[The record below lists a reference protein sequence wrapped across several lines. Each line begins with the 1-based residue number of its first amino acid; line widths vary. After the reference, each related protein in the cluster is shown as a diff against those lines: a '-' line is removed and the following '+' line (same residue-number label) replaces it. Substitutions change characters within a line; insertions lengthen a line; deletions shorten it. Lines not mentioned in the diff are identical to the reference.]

1 MRVRVC
7 PRSLWPHGPL
17 SRLGAADHELCERFL
32 RVVLVAELSVD
43 VAGEVVGEVLAD
55 AELLQL
61 AAHRDELLEDVLVK
75 LLEVILQLLLT
86 LRAGGRGR

>member
-1 MRVRVC
+1 MCVC
-7 PRSLWPHGPL
+7 AREVFGLTAL

-32 RVVLVAELSVD
+32 RVVLVAELCVD

-75 LLEVILQLLLT
+75 LLEVILQLLLA